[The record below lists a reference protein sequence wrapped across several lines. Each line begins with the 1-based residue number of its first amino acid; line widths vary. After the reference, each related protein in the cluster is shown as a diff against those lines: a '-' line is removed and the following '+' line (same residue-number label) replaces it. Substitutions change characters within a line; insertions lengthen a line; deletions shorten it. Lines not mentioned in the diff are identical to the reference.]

1 MGRVLDEIAHEPAAR
16 VDGELLAV
24 RGLYSC
30 PTCWSGE
37 EACEACDGSGLV
49 PVRI

>member
-1 MGRVLDEIAHEPAAR
+1 MGRVTDELANEPTARADLD
-16 VDGELLAV
+16 LLAV

-30 PTCWSGE
+30 PTCWSSD

-49 PVRI
+49 PVRA